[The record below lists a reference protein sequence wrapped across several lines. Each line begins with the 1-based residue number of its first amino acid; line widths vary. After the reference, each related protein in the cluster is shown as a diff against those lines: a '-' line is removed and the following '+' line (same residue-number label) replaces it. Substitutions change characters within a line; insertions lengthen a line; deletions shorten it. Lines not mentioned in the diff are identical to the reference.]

1 MHLGEWLMK
10 YSQGFSVF
18 LAGGYVKA
26 LEMTKETQGQ
36 GAIKPNSISEN
47 YDDVEC
53 SGSKR

>member
-1 MHLGEWLMK
+1 MK